1 MLFQINLNWIRRK
14 YDVWVGKFRRNL
26 INPGFGG
33 AKVMKKILAVSAV
46 VLSVGMSGISLA
58 ASPSATPTSPNA
70 SSPLH
75 QLGMKFRTDMIQIQK
90 DVKSGKLTQA
100 QATEYRNQLK
110 TIRKQE
116 MTDVKTNGN
125 KTLTADQESTLM
137 SQLATVE
144 QSL

>member
-1 MLFQINLNWIRRK
+1 
-14 YDVWVGKFRRNL
+14 
-26 INPGFGG
+26 
-33 AKVMKKILAVSAV
+33 
-46 VLSVGMSGISLA
+46 MSGISLA

>member
-1 MLFQINLNWIRRK
+1 
-14 YDVWVGKFRRNL
+14 
-26 INPGFGG
+26 
-33 AKVMKKILAVSAV
+33 
-46 VLSVGMSGISLA
+46 
-58 ASPSATPTSPNA
+58 
-70 SSPLH
+70 
-75 QLGMKFRTDMIQIQK
+75 MIQIQK